1 MPTDQKNEI
10 FDNNHDL
17 VFNIKNQE
25 EKLKDN
31 SRFKFKTLREFY
43 DFVNEWVI
51 DNSPVS
57 LEEKLNFFQL
67 LGSMNHAGISILE
80 SLKILEG
87 QTKNVKLQRIIRD
100 IHDLIEDGESFADAL
115 RQNSDLFDE
124 ATCAVIEAGEKSGK
138 LNEVIKELVEQYEQ
152 LAGASKKLK
161 AVMLYPMIV
170 IVVMVIL
177 SVVVVVF
184 VIPKL
189 AELFGG
195 AANLPLPTKVLL
207 IMSDIVIQK
216 WWLLLIGIFGFVGS
230 FLWWKKT
237 KNGHKAWSRF
247 LISIPIV
254 GSLLKLMILSRVT
267 RIFGFLIASGVPI
280 VRSLRIAADVAE
292 NPVYQEKL
300 LLTSDDL
307 TKGIPIA
314 ENLADDEK
322 LFPTMLV
329 SMIAIGEKTASL
341 EKIMGKIANFY
352 SDEFNNK
359 IGNLSKIMEPVI
371 MFIVAGG
378 ALFMILAIFLPIMQM
393 NDHMMG

>member
-1 MPTDQKNEI
+1 MTDTEKNEI
-10 FDNNHDL
+10 YDNNHDL
-17 VFNIKNQE
+17 VFDIKNQN
-25 EKLKDN
+25 EKFVDN

-43 DFVNEWVI
+43 DFANEWVI
-51 DNSPVS
+51 DNSPVT

-80 SLKILEG
+80 SLKILEK
-87 QTKNVKLQRIIRD
+87 QTKNARLQRVIRD
-100 IHDLIEDGESFADAL
+100 IHDFIEDGDSLANSM
-115 RQNSDLFDE
+115 RQNSDIFDE
-124 ATCAVIEAGEKSGK
+124 ATCAVVEAGEKSGK
-138 LNEVIKELVEQYEQ
+138 LNEVLKELVEQYEQ
-152 LAGASKKLK
+152 MSGASKKLK
-161 AVMLYPMIV
+161 SVMLYPIIV

-195 AANLPLPTKVLL
+195 AANLPLPTKILMWL
-207 IMSDIVIQK
+207 SDFIIQQ
-216 WWLLLIGIFGFVGS
+216 WVLLLIGLSGISGLFM
-230 FLWWKKT
+230 WWKKT
-237 KNGHKAWSRF
+237 KSGSKSWSRF
-247 LISIPIV
+247 LINIPIV
-254 GSLLKLMILSRVT
+254 GGLLKLMILSRVT

-280 VRSLRIAADVAE
+280 VKSLRIAADVAE

-341 EKIMGKIANFY
+341 EKIMGKIATFY

-359 IGNLSKIMEPVI
+359 IGNLSKILEPII

-378 ALFMILAIFLPIMQM
+378 ALFLILAIFLPIMQM
-393 NDHMMG
+393 NDHIAG